1 MTAVA
6 AAGHDG
12 GRLVD
17 NPVDGRGQ
25 TDRTGGQCR
34 PGSPAAGLPV
44 DDPVEPVDNNRGS
57 DLHRYRFIT
66 NPQALLP
73 FLPISNSLLKRK
85 DRV

>member
-1 MTAVA
+1 MTPVA
-6 AAGHDG
+6 AIDHDG

-17 NPVDGRGQ
+17 NPVDGMGQ
-25 TDRTGGQCR
+25 MDHTGGQWR
-34 PGSPAAGLPV
+34 PRSPATGSPV
-44 DDPVEPVDNNRGS
+44 DEPAQPVDNDNGS
-57 DLHRYRFIT
+57 ELRRYRFIT